1 MPTRL
6 TVSLLTIT
14 RSEQSLA
21 SAHRRVLACRA
32 DQRSEAR
39 YASLCSIARIMGG
52 LAAVRQ
58 KFHLARCS
66 NLRSHLYQLALA
78 TSIPARTLNWYPA
91 ICPAS

>member
-1 MPTRL
+1 MPTHL

-21 SAHRRVLACRA
+21 SAQRRVLACRA